1 VSVILYRLGRLA
13 FRRWYVVLPIWI
25 VGLVVLG
32 GTATAI
38 SQPYEDSFDAP
49 GLPSERAT
57 EILDEHF
64 PGMSKEFDTNAVTG
78 VYVIEAPEGETLTDP
93 ENRKAVAEL
102 VDAIN
107 GLDIID
113 DEQPIPNPIE
123 QAERMGCLEGD
134 RGSDEFAE
142 KCSGATLNVLNE
154 ENPNT
159 VAYIDTVFTM
169 EFPDM
174 TTEHQETAYD
184 LADPAREA
192 GLTVEL
198 GGVIGTEQE
207 LPGGVAEA
215 IGFGVA
221 LVVMVIVFGALVA
234 PLIPIFTAI
243 VGLTSATLVI
253 TGATAFTEVP
263 SFTTFLMSMIGIAL
277 SIDYA
282 LFIVSRY
289 KHESR
294 GASTKQE
301 RAEAA
306 GRALGTAGSAV
317 VFAGLTV
324 IIALSGLSIV
334 GFRFL
339 TLMGFGAALAAAF
352 AVFVALT
359 LMPALLGM
367 FGRVLFKPK
376 IPGVAKHDPEDDRY
390 ASNGKRFAQLI
401 ARMPVV
407 TLAVGAIALV
417 ALAIPA
423 FSISLGLPGEESL
436 PTDQTA
442 RKAYDI
448 RTEGFGEGS
457 NGILQ
462 IAVDLTDVPD
472 DQRDAALDDLRDV
485 LVSQDQM
492 DYVAGPIR
500 SDDGA
505 GALFQ
510 GVPLSGPNN
519 QDTKDLMQDVRDAE
533 AGLQSEYGMEY
544 GVTGTTAIYADIDN
558 KLLDAIVPYMAIVA
572 GAAFILLLLVFR
584 SILIPLAAAAG
595 YLLSV
600 SATFGAVVLIFQE
613 GAFGLIDDP
622 HPVVSFM
629 PIMMIGLIFG
639 LAMDY
644 TVFTVTRMR
653 EEYIHGRPPLQAMIR
668 GYHHGARVVVA
679 AAIIMMSVFGAFILE
694 ADVASQQMGF
704 GLAAA
709 ILLDAFLVR
718 MLILPSLL
726 AMVGEAAWWLP
737 KWLDR
742 ILPNVDVEGEKLRAM
757 LPEITEA
764 AEEPEEPV
772 GVRG

>member
-1 VSVILYRLGRLA
+1 MSVLLYRLGKLA
-13 FRRWYVVLPIWI
+13 FHRWYVVLPIWL

-32 GTATAI
+32 GVASTI
-38 SQPYEDSFDAP
+38 SKPYEDSFDAP

-57 EILDEHF
+57 EIMDEHF
-64 PGMSKEFDTNAVTG
+64 PGISREFDTNAVTG
-78 VYVIEAPEGETLTDP
+78 SYVIEAPEGERLTDP
-93 ENRKAVAEL
+93 ENRAA
-102 VDAIN
+102 VDALVNEIN
-107 GLDIID
+107 ELDIID
-113 DEQPIPNPIE
+113 HEQPIPNPID
-123 QAERMGCLEGD
+123 QAEEMGCLDSG
-134 RGSDEFAE
+134 RGGDEFAVQ
-142 KCSGATLNVLNE
+142 CSGATLNVLNE
-154 ENPNT
+154 ENPDT
-159 VAYIDTVFTM
+159 VAYVDVVFTM
-169 EFPDM
+169 EFADM
-174 TTEHQETAYD
+174 TTDHQDEAYD
-184 LADPAREA
+184 LADPARDA

-198 GGVIGTEQE
+198 GGVIGQEVE
-207 LPGGVAEA
+207 LPGGTAEL

-221 LVVMVIVFGALVA
+221 FVVMIIMFGALVA
-234 PLIPIFTAI
+234 PFIPILTAI
-243 VGLTSATLVI
+243 VGLTAATMVL
-253 TGATAFTEVP
+253 TGATAFTEIP
-263 SFTTFLMSMIGIAL
+263 SFTTFLMVMIGIAL

-289 KHESR
+289 KHESHS
-294 GASTKQE
+294 ASSKQE

-324 IIALSGLSIV
+324 IIALSGLAIV

-339 TLMGFGAALAAAF
+339 TIMGFGAALAAAF
-352 AVFVALT
+352 AVIVALT

-390 ASNGKRFAQLI
+390 VTNGQRFARLI

-407 TLAVGAIALV
+407 TLAVGVIALGV
-417 ALAIPA
+417 LAIPA
-423 FSISLGLPGEESL
+423 LSLNLGLPGEESL
-436 PTDQTA
+436 PTEQSA

-462 IAVDLTDVPD
+462 IAVDLADVAQ
-472 DQRDAALDDLRDV
+472 DQRDAALDDLREV
-485 LVSQDQM
+485 LVSQDEM

-533 AGLQSEYGMEY
+533 AGLTSEYGMEY

-572 GAAFILLLLVFR
+572 GAAFILLVLVFR
-584 SILIPLAAAAG
+584 SVLIPLTAAAG
-595 YLLSV
+595 YVLSV

-613 GAFGLIDDP
+613 GWFGLIDDP
-622 HPVVSFM
+622 RPVVSFM

-653 EEYIHGRPPLQAMIR
+653 EEYIHGRPPLQAMIN

-679 AAIIMMSVFGAFILE
+679 AAVIMMTVFGAFIME
-694 ADVASQQMGF
+694 ADVASKQMGF
-704 GLAAA
+704 GLAMA
-709 ILLDAFLVR
+709 ILLDAFIIR
-718 MLILPSLL
+718 MMVMPSLL
-726 AMVGEAAWWLP
+726 AMMGKAAWWLP

-742 ILPNVDVEGEKLRAM
+742 IVPNVDVEGEKLRAM
-757 LPEITEA
+757 LPATTEPA
-764 AEEPEEPV
+764 EPV
-772 GVRG
+772 AARD

>member
-1 VSVILYRLGRLA
+1 VSVFLYRLGKLA
-13 FRRWYVVLPIWI
+13 FRRWYIVLPVWL
-25 VGLVVLG
+25 VGLVVLA
-32 GTATAI
+32 GTAMAI
-38 SQPYEDSFDAP
+38 SKPYEDSFDAP

-57 EILDEHF
+57 EIMDEHF
-64 PGMSKEFDTNAVTG
+64 PGLSKEFDTNAVTG
-78 VYVIEAPEGETLTDP
+78 SYVIEAPEGETLTDP
-93 ENRKAVAEL
+93 ENRAAVDEL
-102 VDAIN
+102 VNDIN
-107 GLDIID
+107 ELDIID
-113 DEQPIPNPIE
+113 HDQPIPNPID
-123 QAERMGCLEGD
+123 QAEEMGCLEGD

-142 KCSGATLNVLNE
+142 KCSGATFNVLNE

-169 EFPDM
+169 EFADM
-174 TTEHQETAYD
+174 TTDHQDAADD

-198 GGVIGTEQE
+198 GGVIGQE
-207 LPGGVAEA
+207 VVLPGGTAEL

-221 LVVMVIVFGALVA
+221 LVVMIIVFGALVA

-243 VGLTSATLVI
+243 VGLASAMLVL
-253 TGATAFTEVP
+253 TGATAFTEIP

-289 KHESR
+289 KHESHS
-294 GASTKQE
+294 ASSKEE

-324 IIALSGLSIV
+324 IIALSGLAIV

-339 TLMGFGAALAAAF
+339 TLMGLGAALAAAF

-390 ASNGKRFAQLI
+390 VTNGQRFAQLI

-407 TLAVGAIALV
+407 TLAAGVIVLA

-423 FSISLGLPGEESL
+423 LSLTLGLPGEESL
-436 PTDQTA
+436 PEEQSA
-442 RKAYDI
+442 RQAYDI
-448 RTEGFGEGS
+448 RTEGFGEGR

-462 IAVDLTDVPD
+462 IAVDLADVPEP
-472 DQRDAALDDLRDV
+472 QRDAALDDLRAQ
-485 LVSQDQM
+485 LTSQDQM

-505 GALFQ
+505 GALFE

-533 AGLQSEYGMEY
+533 AALTSEYGMEY

-572 GAAFILLLLVFR
+572 GAAFVLLVLVFR
-584 SILIPLAAAAG
+584 SILIPLTAALG

-613 GAFGLIDDP
+613 GAFGLVDDP
-622 HPVVSFM
+622 RPVASFM

-653 EEYIHGRPPLQAMIR
+653 EEYIHGQPPLQAMIN
-668 GYHHGARVVVA
+668 GYHHGARVVA
-679 AAIIMMSVFGAFILE
+679 AAAVIMMSVFGAFILE
-694 ADVASQQMGF
+694 VDVTSKQMGF
-704 GLAAA
+704 ALATA
-709 ILLDAFLVR
+709 ILLDAFIVR
-718 MLILPSLL
+718 MMILPSLL
-726 AMVGEAAWWLP
+726 AMMGTAAWWLP

-742 ILPNVDVEGEKLRAM
+742 IVPNVDVEGEKLRAM
-757 LPEITEA
+757 LPATTA
-764 AEEPEEPV
+764 PAEEEPV
-772 GVRG
+772 ATRN

>member
-1 VSVILYRLGRLA
+1 MSVLLYRLGKLA
-13 FRRWYVVLPIWI
+13 FRRWYVVLPIWL
-25 VGLVVLG
+25 VGLVVLA
-32 GTATAI
+32 GTAMAI
-38 SQPYEDSFDAP
+38 SKPYEDSFDAP

-57 EILDEHF
+57 EIMDEHF

-78 VYVIEAPEGETLTDP
+78 SYVIEAPEGEKLTDP
-93 ENRKAVAEL
+93 ENRAAVAAL
-102 VDAIN
+102 VNDIN
-107 GLDIID
+107 DLDIID
-113 DEQPIPNPIE
+113 HDEPIPNPIDD
-123 QAERMGCLEGD
+123 AEEMGCLEGD

-154 ENPNT
+154 EDPDT

-169 EFPDM
+169 EFADM
-174 TTEHQETAYD
+174 TTDHQDAAYD

-198 GGVIGTEQE
+198 GGVIGQEVE
-207 LPGGVAEA
+207 LPGGTAEL
-215 IGFGVA
+215 IGIGVA
-221 LVVMVIVFGALVA
+221 LVVMIVVFGALVA

-243 VGLTSATLVI
+243 VGLFSAMMVL
-253 TGATAFTEVP
+253 TGATAFTEIP

-289 KHESR
+289 KHESHS
-294 GASTKQE
+294 ASSKEE

-324 IIALSGLSIV
+324 IIALSGLAIV

-339 TLMGFGAALAAAF
+339 TLMGLGAALAAAF

-367 FGRVLFKPK
+367 FGRALFKPK

-390 ASNGKRFAQLI
+390 VTNGQRFAQLI
-401 ARMPVV
+401 ARKPAV
-407 TLAVGAIALV
+407 TLAVGVIALV

-423 FSISLGLPGEESL
+423 LSLSLGLPGEESL
-436 PTDQTA
+436 SEEQSA

-462 IAVDLTDVPD
+462 IAVDLTDVPE
-472 DQRDAALDDLRDV
+472 DQRDPALDDLREV
-485 LVSQDQM
+485 LVSQDEM

-505 GALFQ
+505 GAMFQ

-544 GVTGTTAIYADIDN
+544 GVTGTTAIFADIDN

-572 GAAFILLLLVFR
+572 GAAFILLILVFR
-584 SILIPLAAAAG
+584 SILIPFAAAAG
-595 YLLSV
+595 YVLSV
-600 SATFGAVVLIFQE
+600 AATFGAVVLIFQE
-613 GAFGLIDDP
+613 GTFGFIDDP
-622 HPVVSFM
+622 RPVVSFL

-644 TVFTVTRMR
+644 TLFTVTRMR
-653 EEYIHGRPPLQAMIR
+653 EEYIHGQPPLQAMIR

-679 AAIIMMSVFGAFILE
+679 AAIIMISVFGAFILE
-694 ADVASQQMGF
+694 TDPTSKQMGF
-704 GLAAA
+704 GLATA
-709 ILLDAFLVR
+709 ILLDAFIIR
-718 MLILPSLL
+718 MMVLPSVL
-726 AMVGEAAWWLP
+726 ALVGKAAWWLP
-737 KWLDR
+737 TWLDR
-742 ILPNVDVEGEKLRAM
+742 VVPNVDVEGEKLRAM
-757 LPEITEA
+757 LPVTTEA
-764 AEEPEEPV
+764 EEEPV
-772 GVRG
+772 ATRR

>member
-1 VSVILYRLGRLA
+1 MSVLLYRLGKLA

-25 VGLVVLG
+25 VGLIVLG
-32 GTATAI
+32 GVASSI
-38 SQPYEDSFDAP
+38 SKPYEDSFDAP

-57 EILDEHF
+57 EIMDEHF
-64 PGMSKEFDTNAVTG
+64 PGMSKEFDTDAVTG
-78 VYVIEAPEGETLTDP
+78 SYVIEAPEGETLTDP
-93 ENRKAVAEL
+93 ENRAAVDQL
-102 VDAIN
+102 VNDIN
-107 GLDIID
+107 DLDIVD
-113 DEQPIPNPIE
+113 HEQPVPNPIDD
-123 QAERMGCLEGD
+123 AEEMGCLDGD
-134 RGSDEFAE
+134 RGSNEFAE

-154 ENPNT
+154 ERPNT
-159 VAYIDTVFTM
+159 VAYVDVIFDM
-169 EFPDM
+169 EFADM
-174 TTEHQETAYD
+174 TTEDQDKAYD
-184 LADPAREA
+184 LADPARDA

-198 GGVIGTEQE
+198 GGIIGTEQQVPAGSAE
-207 LPGGVAEA
+207 L
-215 IGFGVA
+215 IGIGVA
-221 LVVMVIVFGALVA
+221 LIVMIVVFGALLA
-234 PLIPIFTAI
+234 PLIPIFTAL
-243 VGLTSATLVI
+243 VGLGAASLVVL
-253 TGATAFTEVP
+253 GATAFTEIP

-294 GASTKQE
+294 GASTKDE

-339 TLMGFGAALAAAF
+339 TLMGLGAALTAAF
-352 AVFVALT
+352 AVIVALT
-359 LMPALLGM
+359 LMPALLGL

-390 ASNGKRFAQLI
+390 VTNGQRFAQLI
-401 ARMPVV
+401 GRAPLAV
-407 TLAVGAIALV
+407 LAVGVIALA

-423 FSISLGLPGEESL
+423 AGLNLSLPGEDTL
-436 PTDQTA
+436 PEEQSA

-462 IAVDLTDVPD
+462 IAVELDDVPA
-472 DQRDAALDDLRDV
+472 DQRDPALEDLRDV
-485 LVSQDQM
+485 LVSQEQM

-510 GVPLSGPNN
+510 GVPLSGPSN

-533 AGLQSEYGMEY
+533 ADLTSEYGMEY
-544 GVTGTTAIYADIDN
+544 GVTGTTAIYADVDN

-572 GAAFILLLLVFR
+572 GAAFILLVLVFR

-613 GAFGLIDDP
+613 GAFGLIDDTG
-622 HPVVSFM
+622 PVISFL

-653 EEYIHGRPPLQAMIR
+653 EEYIHGRPPLEAMIN

-694 ADVASQQMGF
+694 VDATAKQMGF
-704 GLAAA
+704 ALATA
-709 ILLDAFLVR
+709 ILLDAFIVR
-718 MLILPSLL
+718 MMILPALL
-726 AMVGEAAWWLP
+726 AVMGKAAWWLP
-737 KWLDR
+737 RWLDR
-742 ILPNVDVEGEKLRAM
+742 IVPSVDVEGEKLRAM
-757 LPEITEA
+757 LPA
-764 AEEPEEPV
+764 AEPVEERV
-772 GVRG
+772 GARD